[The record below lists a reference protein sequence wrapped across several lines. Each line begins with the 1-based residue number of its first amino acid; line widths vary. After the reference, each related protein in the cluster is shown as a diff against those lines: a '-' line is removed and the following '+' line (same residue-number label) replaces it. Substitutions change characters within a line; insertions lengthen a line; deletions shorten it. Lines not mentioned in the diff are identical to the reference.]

1 MKHKATAFIWS
12 RAIKLYNKMTIHSST
27 FAFIHSSSSLP
38 LWLVG
43 QKFESVAY
51 AGLFG
56 GVMVGFGG
64 ILYTLY
70 TEMSETSGSYALVER
85 AVKRVESDQR
95 VKESNYFCQVDV
107 LI

>member
-43 QKFESVAY
+43 QKFKSVAY

-95 VKESNYFCQVDV
+95 VKKSNYFCQVD
-107 LI
+107 LLL